1 MIDYVKILI
10 KDCDVNRLM
19 GLPCLDFWCEY
30 SKSTGEEKGKIIAD
44 YHYCKIKITQSGMV
58 LFYGSIHKLW
68 NSLHDVKAP
77 NYMPEQYNGYNGNM
91 FTYIDIV
98 EVREHLIALFDCTPQ
113 QMIFQNIE
121 FGVNTTSGIKPKLF
135 LNGLLYHQNK
145 GFDVVENGNYKQ
157 VEHKQYLLKIYNKS
171 RQYGLDVDTLRVE
184 IKIKKSEYLIKWTDV
199 ETFADISPD
208 TLNKAKNML
217 LEAFNK
223 VVYYDYTIRTEDL
236 KERTKNA
243 LTKYKN
249 PNYWLNELKPNFR
262 FRHRKRLSEIIQ
274 NHSDNLRKKI
284 VDNINQKCSTNDRL
298 FEPKKCSTN
307 DRLFEPKKCSTNDRL
322 FDEAKKQKCS
332 TNDSLNIGSIVLHQP
347 ILSEHK
353 KEDKKCPITGVD
365 ISMQKEGSFLLSH
378 TGLKWY
384 WKNDKTIYKKV
395 AKKYLS
401 KKWQNSDFEIQI
413 KELAHNI
420 RNYQNNQRLKQKR
433 IYPSN
438 HYRLFAI

>member
-10 KDCDVNRLM
+10 KDCNVQRLTE
-19 GLPCLDFWCEY
+19 LPDLDFRGEY
-30 SKSTGEEKGKIIAD
+30 SAFTGEVWSTLKTKH
-44 YHYCKIKITQSGMV
+44 HYCTIMILKNGDV

-77 NYMPEQYNGYNGNM
+77 NYNPEKDYGYNGNM

-98 EVREHLIALFDCTPQ
+98 EAREYLTSLFGCTPQ

-145 GFDVVENGNYKQ
+145 GFDVKKDGNYKQ
-157 VEHKQYLLKIYNKS
+157 VEHEQYRLKIYSKS
-171 RQYGLDVDTLRVE
+171 KQYNLKTDTLRVE
-184 IKIKKSEYLIKWTDV
+184 IRVKKSEYLIKRTGV
-199 ETFADISPD
+199 KTFADISPD

-223 VVYYDYTIRTEDL
+223 VAYYDYTINKDKL
-236 KERTKNA
+236 KERTKTA
-243 LTKYKN
+243 LIKYSN
-249 PNYWLNELKPNFR
+249 PNYWLNELKPNHR
-262 FRHRKRLSEIIQ
+262 DRHRKRLEEIIQ

-284 VDNINQKCSTNDRL
+284 VNNINEKCVTNDRLSEPKKCVTNDRL
-298 FEPKKCSTN
+298 FEDEKNQKCVTN
-307 DRLFEPKKCSTNDRL
+307 DTYRQGDIYYTLTNIQNTKKR
-322 FDEAKKQKCS
+322 
-332 TNDSLNIGSIVLHQP
+332 
-347 ILSEHK
+347 
-353 KEDKKCPITGVD
+353 DKKCLITGVD

-384 WKNDKTIYKKV
+384 YKHDLKTFDKIS
-395 AKKYLS
+395 KKYLS
-401 KKWQNSDFEIQI
+401 KKWQEANFKTQI

-420 RNYQNNQRLKQKR
+420 RNYQNNRKLKQQRL
-433 IYPSN
+433 YPEN
-438 HYRLFAI
+438 EYLLFDINELCV